1 MMKVTFNGSP
11 LTLEGNTL
19 KVGHTVPNFT
29 AIGNDLNP
37 VSLNDTKG
45 KRVFL
50 SVPSL
55 DTSVCD
61 IEVRKFN
68 EEVSKLSNV
77 HVYTLS
83 MDLPFAQARWC
94 GAANINNVT
103 TLSDYKDREFGK
115 NFGVYIKE
123 LGLLSRAVFV
133 VDENNKITYIE
144 YLEEITNEPNYEKAL
159 QALK

>member
-19 KVGHTVPNFT
+19 KVGDTVPNFT

-61 IEVRKFN
+61 IEV
-68 EEVSKLSNV
+68 
-77 HVYTLS
+77 
-83 MDLPFAQARWC
+83 
-94 GAANINNVT
+94 
-103 TLSDYKDREFGK
+103 
-115 NFGVYIKE
+115 
-123 LGLLSRAVFV
+123 
-133 VDENNKITYIE
+133 
-144 YLEEITNEPNYEKAL
+144 
-159 QALK
+159 